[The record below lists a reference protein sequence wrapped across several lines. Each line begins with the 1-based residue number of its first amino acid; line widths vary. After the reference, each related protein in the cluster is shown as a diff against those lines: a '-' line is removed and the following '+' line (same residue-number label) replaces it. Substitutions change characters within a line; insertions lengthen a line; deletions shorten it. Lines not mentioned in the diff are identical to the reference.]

1 MRSLTFL
8 ESPCSGQGK
17 STVIQLIENYYR
29 PARGAIYYQ
38 GVDMK
43 ELNVKWLRN
52 EIGLVS
58 QEPLLFDNSIGENI
72 KFGMP
77 KATQA
82 EIEEAAKE
90 ANAHDFIMSFPDG
103 YTTQVGSGSN
113 QVSGGQKQR
122 IAIARALIRKPKLLL
137 LDEATSGKSDAM
149 DE

>member
-1 MRSLTFL
+1 
-8 ESPCSGQGK
+8 
-17 STVIQLIENYYR
+17 
-29 PARGAIYYQ
+29 
-38 GVDMK
+38 MK

-58 QEPLLFDNSIGENI
+58 QEPLLFDSSIGENI

-77 KATQA
+77 EATQA

-103 YTTQVGSGSN
+103 YGTQVGSGSN

-137 LDEATSGKSDAM
+137 LDEATSGTFSCIEEFCVGFQQVSKLTFVPC
-149 DE
+149 